1 MVGSN
6 DSCPF
11 WGLGP
16 GLFLGSFAVSF
27 KGRVVD
33 IKNPSGLAKVY
44 YNGGWRNNFRQKIL
58 I

>member
-44 YNGGWRNNFRQKIL
+44 YNGG
-58 I
+58 